1 MDSFKFFFIFLFVFF
16 VAFPIA
22 LNFPPKRISRFFHRR
37 QNLPSYGKFVS
48 LLLAISMVAFNTLYF
63 ACFHFTVGLLL
74 SSCLMFALF
83 NKQLSVLIM
92 QSLRN
97 SDKRMIVLALV
108 LLVMALSC
116 YTFPVA
122 IVLGLVQLFACLM
135 PKSVQTEIA
144 SHADDANPVSD
155 VTAETAEPVAT
166 SPCEEATLD
175 TEPQSSAEA
184 ETESTIPEDEP
195 SAVDESPKHEDQQ
208 DQPSSDGDSRR
219 TNKVS
224 RNPKSASDSHRTAT
238 KKANRSEHLNRNSN
252 GSHLKRLAQQP
263 TASFTS
269 RKSSKFSHKSNRF
282 NSHRRHG

>member
-1 MDSFKFFFIFLFVFF
+1 MHSFKFFFIFLFTFF
-16 VAFPIA
+16 VAFPLA

-48 LLLAISMVAFNTLYF
+48 LLLAISMVAFNTIYF

-97 SDKRMIVLALV
+97 SDKRMIILALV
-108 LLVMALSC
+108 LLTMALSH
-116 YTFPVA
+116 YTFPIA

-144 SHADDANPVSD
+144 SHANDAKPVSY

-166 SPCEEATLD
+166 SPSEEATIV
-175 TEPQSSAEA
+175 TEPQTSAEA
-184 ETESTIPEDEP
+184 ETDSTIPKAEP

-208 DQPSSDGDSRR
+208 DQPSSGGDSRR
-219 TNKVS
+219 TNKAS
-224 RNPKSASDSHRTAT
+224 GNPKSASDSHRNAT
-238 KKANRSEHLNRNSN
+238 KKANRSERSNRNSN
-252 GSHLKRLAQQP
+252 GSHLKRLVKQP

>member
-22 LNFPPKRISRFFHRR
+22 LNFPPKRISHFFHSR

-108 LLVMALSC
+108 LLVMALSR

-135 PKSVQTEIA
+135 PKSVQTAIA

-166 SPCEEATLD
+166 SSSEEATSVM
-175 TEPQSSAEA
+175 EPQSSVEA
-184 ETESTIPEDEP
+184 ETDSAIPEAEP
-195 SAVDESPKHEDQQ
+195 SAVDESPKHEEPI
-208 DQPSSDGDSRR
+208 DQPSSGGDSQRA
-219 TNKVS
+219 NKNS
-224 RNPKSASDSHRTAT
+224 INPKSASDSQRIDA
-238 KKANRSEHLNRNSN
+238 KKVNRSERPNRHSN
-252 GSHLKRLAQQP
+252 GSNLKRFAIQSSP
-263 TASFTS
+263 SYGS
-269 RKSSKFSHKSNRF
+269 RKSSNFSHKSNRF

>member
-1 MDSFKFFFIFLFVFF
+1 MDSFKFFFIFLFTFF
-16 VAFPIA
+16 VAFPLA

-37 QNLPSYGKFVS
+37 QDLPSYGKFIS
-48 LLLAISMVAFNTLYF
+48 LLLAISMVAFNTIYF
-63 ACFHFTVGLLL
+63 ACFHFTAGLLI
-74 SSCLMFALF
+74 SSCLMFCLF
-83 NKQLSVLIM
+83 NKRLSILIM

-97 SDKRMIVLALV
+97 SDKRMIIFALV
-108 LLVMALSC
+108 LLAMALSHH
-116 YTFPVA
+116 TFPVA
-122 IVLGLVQLFACLM
+122 IIMGLVQFFACLM

-166 SPCEEATLD
+166 SPSEEATID
-175 TEPQSSAEA
+175 TEPQSSVEA
-184 ETESTIPEDEP
+184 ETDSTIPEAEP

-208 DQPSSDGDSRR
+208 DQPSSGGDSQ
-219 TNKVS
+219 
-224 RNPKSASDSHRTAT
+224 RTAT
-238 KKANRSEHLNRNSN
+238 KKTNRSERPNRNSN
-252 GSHLKRLAQQP
+252 RSHLKRLVKQP

>member
-1 MDSFKFFFIFLFVFF
+1 MDSFKLFFIFLFVFF
-16 VAFPIA
+16 IAFPIA
-22 LNFPPKRISRFFHRR
+22 LNFPPKRISRFFHSR

-48 LLLAISMVAFNTLYF
+48 FLLAISMVIFNTIYF

-83 NKQLSVLIM
+83 NKRLSVLIM

-97 SDKRMIVLALV
+97 SDKRMIIFALV
-108 LLVMALSC
+108 LLAMALSL

-122 IVLGLVQLFACLM
+122 IILGLVQLFACLM

-166 SPCEEATLD
+166 SPSEEATTD
-175 TEPQSSAEA
+175 TEPQSSIEA
-184 ETESTIPEDEP
+184 ETDSSIPNEEP
-195 SAVDESPKHEDQQ
+195 SAVDESPKQDDQTE
-208 DQPSSDGDSRR
+208 QPSSGGNSQQV
-219 TNKVS
+219 NKTS
-224 RNPKSASDSHRTAT
+224 NNPKSASDSHRTSA
-238 KKANRSEHLNRNSN
+238 KNANRSERTTRHSN
-252 GSHLKRLAQQP
+252 GSHLKRFAKQSS
-263 TASFTS
+263 ASFAS
-269 RKSSKFSHKSNRF
+269 GNPSKFSHKSNRF

>member
-1 MDSFKFFFIFLFVFF
+1 MDSFKFFFIFLFTFF
-16 VAFPIA
+16 VAFPLA

-37 QNLPSYGKFVS
+37 QGLPSYGKFIS
-48 LLLAISMVAFNTLYF
+48 LLLAISMVAFNTIYF
-63 ACFHFTVGLLL
+63 ACFHFTAGLLV
-74 SSCLMFALF
+74 SSCLMFCLF

-108 LLVMALSC
+108 LLSMALSH

-166 SPCEEATLD
+166 SSSEEATSVM
-175 TEPQSSAEA
+175 EPQSSAEA
-184 ETESTIPEDEP
+184 ETNSAIPEAEP
-195 SAVDESPKHEDQQ
+195 SAVDESPKHEDPT
-208 DQPSSDGDSRR
+208 DLPSSGGDSQRV
-219 TNKVS
+219 NKTS
-224 RNPKSASDSHRTAT
+224 SNPKSASDSLRTGA
-238 KKANRSEHLNRNSN
+238 KKANRSERPNRHSN
-252 GSHLKRLAQQP
+252 GSNLKRFAKQ
-263 TASFTS
+263 SSSSYGS
-269 RKSSKFSHKSNRF
+269 RNSSKFSHKSNRF
-282 NSHRRHG
+282 SSHRRHG

>member
-1 MDSFKFFFIFLFVFF
+1 MDSFKLFFIFLFFFF

-48 LLLAISMVAFNTLYF
+48 FLLAISMVIFNTIYF

-74 SSCLMFALF
+74 SSCLMFSLF
-83 NKQLSVLIM
+83 NKRLSVLIM

-97 SDKRMIVLALV
+97 SDKRMIIFALV
-108 LLVMALSC
+108 LLAMALSH

-122 IVLGLVQLFACLM
+122 IILGLVQLFACLM

-166 SPCEEATLD
+166 SPSEEATTD
-175 TEPQSSAEA
+175 TEPQSSIEA
-184 ETESTIPEDEP
+184 ETDSSIPNEEP
-195 SAVDESPKHEDQQ
+195 SAVDESPKQDDQTE
-208 DQPSSDGDSRR
+208 QPSSGGNAQRV
-219 TNKVS
+219 NKTS
-224 RNPKSASDSHRTAT
+224 NKPKSASDSHRTSA
-238 KKANRSEHLNRNSN
+238 KNANRSEHPNRHPNRT
-252 GSHLKRLAQQP
+252 HLKRFAKQSS
-263 TASFTS
+263 ASFAS
-269 RKSSKFSHKSNRF
+269 GNPSKFSHKSNRF